1 MNHPTEI
8 IKKPLITEKSSMVK
22 EAGWY
27 LFSVDKRSNKIE
39 IKKAVEKLFKVKVDK
54 VRTSIKPGKNVK
66 KYGRVVGRTS
76 SVKKAYVKLKEGE
89 IEFFEGV

>member
-1 MNHPTEI
+1 LNHPTHI

-22 EAGWY
+22 ESGWY

-39 IKKAVEKLFKVKVDK
+39 IKNAVEKLFRVKVDK
-54 VRTSIKPGKNVK
+54 VRTSINPGKNVK
-66 KYGRVVGRTS
+66 RFGRAIGRTS
-76 SVKKAYVKLKEGE
+76 SVKKAYVKIKEGT

>member
-1 MNHPTEI
+1 MNHPTQV

-27 LFSVDKRSNKIE
+27 LFSVDKKSNKIE
-39 IKKAVEKLFKVKVDK
+39 IKNAVEKLFKVKVDR
-54 VRTSIKPGKNVK
+54 VRTSISPGKPVK
-66 KYGRVVGRTS
+66 KYGRAIGKTS
-76 SVKKAYVKLKEGE
+76 SVKKAYVKLKEGN

>member
-1 MNHPTEI
+1 MNHPTQV

-27 LFSVDKRSNKIE
+27 LFSVDKKSNKIE
-39 IKKAVEKLFKVKVDK
+39 IKNAVEKLFKVKVDR
-54 VRTSIKPGKNVK
+54 VRTSISPGKTVK
-66 KYGRVVGRTS
+66 KYGRAIGKTS
-76 SVKKAYVKLKEGE
+76 SVKKAYVKLKEGN

>member
-22 EAGWY
+22 EQGWY

-39 IKKAVEKLFKVKVDK
+39 IKNAVEKLFKVKVDK
-54 VRTSIKPGKNVK
+54 VRTSINPGRTVK
-66 KYGRVVGRTS
+66 RFGRPVGRTS
-76 SVKKAYVKLKEGE
+76 SVKKAYVKLKEGD

>member
-54 VRTSIKPGKNVK
+54 VRTSITPGKNVK
-66 KYGRVVGRTS
+66 KYGRAIGRTS
-76 SVKKAYVKLKEGE
+76 SVKKAYVKLKEGD

>member
-1 MNHPTEI
+1 MNHPTQI

-22 EAGWY
+22 ETGWY

-39 IKKAVEKLFKVKVDK
+39 IKNAVEKLFKVKVDR
-54 VRTSIKPGKNVK
+54 VTTSITPGKNVK
-66 KYGRVVGRTS
+66 RFGRAIGRTS
-76 SVKKAYVKLKEGE
+76 SVKKAYVKLKEGN

>member
-54 VRTSIKPGKNVK
+54 VRTSIKAGNNVK
-66 KYGRVVGRTS
+66 KYGRAIGRTS

>member
-54 VRTSIKPGKNVK
+54 VRTSINPGKNVK
-66 KYGRVVGRTS
+66 KYGRSIGRTS
-76 SVKKAYVKLKEGE
+76 SVKKAYVKLKEGD